1 MLLAAFTQVTIF
13 SNQTVRP
20 VVMWAHLPLWVR
32 CDVTVHIGK
41 AYTTIHYEKLL
52 NFAILSQTSHS

>member
-1 MLLAAFTQVTIF
+1 MFLAVFTQVTIF

-20 VVMWAHLPLWVR
+20 VVMWAQLPFWVR
-32 CDVTVHIGK
+32 CDMIVYIGM

-52 NFAILSQTSHS
+52 NFAILSQNSHS